1 MSFQEKPAPHPDLG
15 SIETFIREL
24 PYVET
29 ASVWVSNGR
38 LLAHV
43 TIHEFTPVVPNTIR
57 AACLHEL
64 GAHLTPEEVYLIV
77 DRELVA

>member
-1 MSFQEKPAPHPDLG
+1 MSFQDAAAQPDLR
-15 SIETFIREL
+15 SIETFIRDL
-24 PYVET
+24 PYVE
-29 ASVWVSNGR
+29 AAAVWVSNGR

-43 TIHEFTPVVPNTIR
+43 TVHEFTPVVPNTIR
-57 AACLHEL
+57 AACLTEL